1 MQYINIITNN
11 YSLNNNVY
19 RPELLRPK
27 TQHVL
32 HESMPTS
39 SQTSV
44 IRISPRTIQ
53 PKSTSVNS
61 QAQVCWRGIVSS
73 PQQQTKHTN
82 QPPTQWQVDRHPSV
96 VVSSQQHGH
105 ILEKALTTVEMVNK
119 IIKL

>member
-1 MQYINIITNN
+1 M
-11 YSLNNNVY
+11 NNNDY

-27 TQHVL
+27 SQHIL

-53 PKSTSVNS
+53 PKSSSINS
-61 QAQVCWRGIVSS
+61 QAQVGWRGIVSS
-73 PQQQTKHTN
+73 PQQLTKNTS

-119 IIKL
+119 MNIQRVPLK